1 VTIDDEMVFSTA
13 NFDDPVDSIVY
24 RQWFQSPTLVDGLH
38 SVTVT
43 NCSNGTII
51 DYAAIEVGNRTNLT
65 QSTVVVDNES
75 SSISY
80 SGHWTRNTSELISG
94 SLSKGYPYGNSTHRS
109 STPGDTFTFRFA
121 GALVEFPRNF
131 DEESLIFVA
140 GTSVSVYGVFLWSNV
155 GVLAATY
162 TLDGATIS
170 QIHNITSAFVNQ
182 EEPNFLHYSMNNLL
196 PGNHTLIGNITTAE
210 NQTFILDYITYNPS
224 LEITSTSTSGSI
236 NPSTQ
241 PSQVQTPSSSTP
253 QSVRTV
259 AILGG
264 VTGVLAILLLAILGR
279 WLFLRGRNV
288 KQSDDPPLSSYEY
301 EPDNSGMLR
310 IT

>member
-1 VTIDDEMVFSTA
+1 MVFSTA

-109 STPGDTFTFRFA
+109 STLGDTFTFRFT
-121 GALVEFPRNF
+121 GALVEFPRNV

-140 GTSVSVYGVFLWSNV
+140 GTSVSVYGVFRWSNI

-162 TLDGATIS
+162 TLDGATIP

-196 PGNHTLIGNITTAE
+196 PGNHTLIGNITTAK

-224 LEITSTSTSGSI
+224 FEITSTSTSGSI
-236 NPSTQ
+236 NNSSTH
-241 PSQVQTPSSSTP
+241 PSQVHTSGSSTP

-264 VTGVLAILLLAILGR
+264 VTGVLALLLLAILGR
-279 WLFLRGRNV
+279 WLFLRGRKV
-288 KQSDDPPLSSYEY
+288 KQTDDPPPFSYEY
-301 EPDNSGMLR
+301 HEPDNSGMLR